1 VIPIIPWTKRTWS
14 FTLPIGAFP
23 AIVERL
29 RGTPARAAE
38 LVAGVPDEVTGRSP
52 NSGWS
57 VKQHI
62 GHLDDLHELDLRR
75 LDEFLGGAAVLS
87 AADMTNRR
95 TKEADHNAVPAE
107 VVVERL
113 RNRRM
118 ELVTRMETLTESQI
132 GATATHPRLGQRVRL
147 IDWASFVADH
157 DDHHLASARSA
168 LSTPGPAKSTRAH

>member
-1 VIPIIPWTKRTWS
+1 MIPIIPWTKRTWS

-38 LVAGVPDEVTGRSP
+38 LIGGMADEISGRSP
-52 NSGWS
+52 NGGWS
-57 VKQHI
+57 AKQHI
-62 GHLDDLHELDLRR
+62 GHLDDLHELDVRR
-75 LDEFLGGAAVLS
+75 LDEFIGGTAVLS

-118 ELVTRMETLTESQI
+118 TLVARMEALTESQI

-157 DDHHLASARSA
+157 DDHHLASARWA
-168 LSTPGPAKSTRAH
+168 LSTPGQARGTRA